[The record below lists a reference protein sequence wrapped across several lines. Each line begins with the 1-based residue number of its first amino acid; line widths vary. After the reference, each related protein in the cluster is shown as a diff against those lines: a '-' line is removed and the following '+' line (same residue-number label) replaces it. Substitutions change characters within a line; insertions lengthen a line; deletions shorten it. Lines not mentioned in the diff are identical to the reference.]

1 MDLRQLE
8 FFLAVAAEEN
18 FTRAA
23 ERSFVSQPGLSS
35 SIRAL
40 ERELGVSLFTRG
52 RGGATLTASGDAF
65 RPRAALLLGEARRAQ
80 EALLRAASASPRTT
94 RIGAEQ
100 CLGDFVDL
108 VDLITAFGSA
118 HPHTSMHFTQA
129 STQSLH
135 SQLDTGEIDL
145 ALLANG
151 LTEEVSA
158 TSIPLRRESFV
169 LLGPEGHPL
178 ATRES
183 LRPEELDGVAT
194 IDFADT
200 WAARRILD
208 EAWARRGITRQSVMT
223 LEDVHML
230 IRLVARGGGVAIV
243 PESMAA
249 KLEAAELP
257 RAIIEDDSLGW
268 EIRLVLSDTADETAR
283 AFAETFVGTPQIETT
298 RGELAAALGR

>member
-40 ERELGVSLFTRG
+40 ERELGVELFTRG

-80 EALLRAASASPRTT
+80 EELLRAATAQPRTT
-94 RIGAEQ
+94 RLGAEQ

-108 VDLITAFGSA
+108 PDLIDAFGTA
-118 HPHTSMHFTQA
+118 HPQTNLHFSQA
-129 STQSLH
+129 STAILRT
-135 SQLDTGEIDL
+135 QLNTGEIDL
-145 ALLANG
+145 ALVANG
-151 LTEEVSA
+151 LTEA
-158 TSIPLRRESFV
+158 APAGSIELRRESFV
-169 LLGPEGHPL
+169 LLGPAGHPL
-178 ATRES
+178 ASRES
-183 LRPEELDGVAT
+183 IRPDELNGVDT
-194 IDFADT
+194 LDFADT

-208 EAWARRGITRQSVMT
+208 EAWGRHGIARESIMT

-230 IRLVARGGGVAIV
+230 LRLVARGRGVAIV
-243 PESMAA
+243 PESMAS
-249 KLEAAELP
+249 KTEAAELP
-257 RAIIEDDSLGW
+257 RARIDDPTLGW
-268 EIRLVLSDTADETAR
+268 EIRLVLSEAADQTAH
-283 AFAETFVGTPQIETT
+283 AFAETFLPTPAIQGS
-298 RGELAAALGR
+298 RAELAAALSA